1 MLLHDGRKDIE
12 RLAEQLWYPLWDAGV
27 GLDHSV
33 RTPGQAVQ
41 VAATDLRAAF
51 GLLEAR
57 HIAGD
62 PELSDTVRSRR
73 PAGLAGGDPRP
84 VRRARRRPPTTAGR
98 KVGRRSPTASSPT

>member
-1 MLLHDGRKDIE
+1 MLLHDGRKDVDA
-12 RLAEQLWYPLWDAGV
+12 LAEQLWYPLWDAGI

-62 PELSDTVRSRR
+62 AGAVGQGRGRGA
-73 PAGLAGGDPRP
+73 AGLAGGHPRP
-84 VRRARRRPPTTAGR
+84 LRRDRRRRPRALGARSATSRTAWSR
-98 KVGRRSPTASSPT
+98 T